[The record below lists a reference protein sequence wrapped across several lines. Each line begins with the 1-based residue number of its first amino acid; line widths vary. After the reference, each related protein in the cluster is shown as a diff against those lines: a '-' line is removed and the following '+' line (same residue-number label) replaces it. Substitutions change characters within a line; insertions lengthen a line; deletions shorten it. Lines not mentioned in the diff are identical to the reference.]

1 MKIRNACDA
10 TNTRGLYG
18 LCSVAFW
25 FSLSLSS
32 DTLAQSQVRVNV
44 RRGSGEMDG
53 LGRFMAYI
61 GSFKEE
67 DGLVG
72 RVDKRG

>member
-1 MKIRNACDA
+1 
-10 TNTRGLYG
+10 
-18 LCSVAFW
+18 
-25 FSLSLSS
+25 
-32 DTLAQSQVRVNV
+32 
-44 RRGSGEMDG
+44 MDG

-72 RVDKRG
+72 GVDKRGQEVWTTTLTTTTRMVCGTIAGSP